1 VQVSEP
7 ERDFGKLVDWPKPN
21 DAAPRAVRRNVRVAI
36 GGELFDDERIVHL
49 GEHDSRIASARAHR
63 LIRKRP
69 RRWGVGA
76 FRSGV

>member
-1 VQVSEP
+1 
-7 ERDFGKLVDWPKPN
+7 
-21 DAAPRAVRRNVRVAI
+21 VRVAI